1 MYKVEKQPIN
11 NKVLK
16 EIRDSLGLS
25 QEQLA
30 KKLGTDQSYLA
41 KIEKGQVT
49 PGWLIKFVALAQLLH
64 QSGKSWEDVI
74 IEFPDVSPRA
84 AEDGGDYNV

>member
-1 MYKVEKQPIN
+1 MYKVENQPIN

-16 EIRDSLGLS
+16 EIRLSLGLS

-30 KKLGTDQSYLA
+30 KRLGTDQSYLA

-49 PGWLIKFVALAQLLH
+49 PSWMIKFVALAQLLH

-74 IEFPDVSPRA
+74 MEFPEVNPRV
-84 AEDGGDYNV
+84 AEKGGDYNV